1 MQGKFFNDS
10 FISSMDFE
18 KVENLRQIYDWVRN
32 HTELCHLYTNMACV
46 EDKLKYKN
54 EIESSL
60 VKGKILMDSI
70 FSESI
75 QNHRKPLIPLSGV
88 NRFSATLNDSLSISK
103 FEVVSNPLNG
113 YLKSEITGISNV
125 KKVPMPSRTYL
136 KKK

>member
-18 KVENLRQIYDWVRN
+18 KVENLRQIYDWVRS
-32 HTELCHLYTNMACV
+32 HTELCHLYTNLSGID
-46 EDKLKYKN
+46 DKVKFKN

-60 VKGKILMDSI
+60 AKGRVLMDSI
-70 FSESI
+70 FSDSI

-88 NRFSATLNDSLSISK
+88 NRFSATLNDSMPISK
-103 FEVVSNPLNG
+103 FEVVSSPLNG
-113 YLKSEITGISNV
+113 ALKSEITGISNV